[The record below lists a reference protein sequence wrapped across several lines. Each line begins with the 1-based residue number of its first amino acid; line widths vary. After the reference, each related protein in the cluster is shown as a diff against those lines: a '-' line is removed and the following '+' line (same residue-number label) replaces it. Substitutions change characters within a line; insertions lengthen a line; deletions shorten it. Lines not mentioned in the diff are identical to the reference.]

1 MKKVYCSLKKRNV
14 NIERKSIPV
23 RLIED
28 SNSTAPGRYDCS
40 HNDFMCDHGDDRC
53 ALKKEI
59 KSSIF

>member
-1 MKKVYCSLKKRNV
+1 MQTFLSI
-14 NIERKSIPV
+14 IEEGTDYEESIPV
-23 RLIED
+23 RLLED

-53 ALKKEI
+53 ALKREI